1 MTETSAADAP
11 AEQNGTTPALCTW
24 TDGGP
29 DKDWTLRVIL
39 PASHIPAEGAPGVER
54 EIFASLNGVTDRRHV
69 PGGIMVRRS
78 VPADVVDGT
87 DGGDGADG
95 AEATTHSIEL
105 TVPRGYRGALRFLPV
120 PRGLQVADRPTWLDA
135 FERGFVP
142 AGDHGLRE
150 VTDMRRTQVLEI
162 SAPDARPLIWTG
174 GDEPASEVHWGDDPT
189 SQAPRGAGDEPTS
202 QALDEAV
209 DGRPTTEEHVV
220 TLGSSPRRIW
230 IHRPQR
236 GPASAPVLIVFDGE
250 RFIRGGLLTGIDEL
264 VSPPSVVIAVDHA
277 PVGEGGPDEDAA
289 IGQRADDLVMNP
301 RFCDDVLALVRRTA
315 PDVKA
320 RTIVAGASYGGLA
333 AAFFSL
339 RHPEAFRGICLS
351 PSFWESDD
359 QGRRIWDLA
368 LSRSDDR
375 SDGTDGES
383 ESHESEP
390 LEAVAHPTFCV
401 DHGTLETVIA
411 DSVAEATE
419 EFAARGIDIVSRPF
433 VGGHEYLWWRELML
447 VRLAEVLAE

>member
-1 MTETSAADAP
+1 MSMS
-11 AEQNGTTPALCTW
+11 TTRLFPALCTW
-24 TDGGP
+24 AEGGP
-29 DKDWTLRVIL
+29 DGTWLLQVEL
-39 PASHIPAEGAPGVER
+39 PTAFIPAEAVPGDEQ
-54 EIFASLNGVTDRRHV
+54 EIFVDLNGVTDRRNV
-69 PGGIMVRRS
+69 FGGIMTRR
-78 VPADVVDGT
+78 PAR
-87 DGGDGADG
+87 GGDDDRADAAGA
-95 AEATTHSIEL
+95 TRYSIEL
-105 TVPRGYRGALRFLPV
+105 PVPRGYRGALRFLPV
-120 PRGLQVADRPTWLDA
+120 PRGLQVADRPTWLDVL
-135 FERGFVP
+135 ERGFVP
-142 AGDHGLRE
+142 AGDHDLLT
-150 VTDMRRTQVLEI
+150 VTDMRRKQVLELA
-162 SAPDARPLIWTG
+162 APDARPLIWTG
-174 GDEPASEVHWGDDPT
+174 GGRPATDSR
-189 SQAPRGAGDEPTS
+189 SGAGEGRTDVDE
-202 QALDEAV
+202 QV
-209 DGRPTTEEHVV
+209 I

-339 RHPEAFRGICLS
+339 RNPEAFRGICLS

-368 LSRSDDR
+368 PSRSDDR

>member
-1 MTETSAADAP
+1 MKEILLLS
-11 AEQNGTTPALCTW
+11 ENRLFPALCSW
-24 TDGGP
+24 TDGNP
-29 DKDWTLRVIL
+29 DEDWTLRVIL
-39 PASHIPAEGAPGVER
+39 PSSHIPAEAAPGVEQD
-54 EIFASLNGVTDRRHV
+54 IFADLNGVTDRRNV
-69 PGGIMVRRS
+69 PGGVMVRHS
-78 VPADVVDGT
+78 DPTGDVDRTDRTGGT
-87 DGGDGADG
+87 DRAIGG
-95 AEATTHSIEL
+95 EATKYSIEL

-135 FERGFVP
+135 LEQGFIP

-150 VTDMRRTQVLEI
+150 VTDMRRKQVLEI
-162 SAPDARPLIWTG
+162 VAPDARPLIWTG
-174 GDEPASEVHWGDDPT
+174 GDEPT
-189 SQAPRGAGDEPTS
+189 SQAPCGAGDEPES
-202 QALDEAV
+202 EAPCG
-209 DGRPTTEEHVV
+209 DDRPSVEEHIV

-236 GPASAPVLIVFDGE
+236 GPASAPVLVVFDGE

-301 RFCDDVLALVRRTA
+301 RFCDDVLALARRTA
-315 PDVKA
+315 PDVQA
-320 RTIVAGASYGGLA
+320 RTIIAGASYGGLA

-339 RHPEAFRGICLS
+339 RRPEAFRGICLS

-359 QGRRIWDLA
+359 QGRRIWDHVPNRTEA
-368 LSRSDDR
+368 GS
-375 SDGTDGES
+375 GGAAGES
-383 ESHESEP
+383 EFQNSEP
-390 LEAVAHPTFCV
+390 RRPEHRESAVAHPTFCV
-401 DHGTLETVIA
+401 DHGILETAIA

-419 EFAARGIDIVSRPF
+419 EFAARGIDIVPRPF

>member
-1 MTETSAADAP
+1 MSMS
-11 AEQNGTTPALCTW
+11 TTRLFPALCTW
-24 TDGGP
+24 AEGGP
-29 DKDWTLRVIL
+29 DGTWLLQVEL
-39 PASHIPAEGAPGVER
+39 PTAFIPAEAVPGDEQ
-54 EIFASLNGVTDRRHV
+54 EIFVDLNGVTDRRNV
-69 PGGIMVRRS
+69 FGGIMTRR
-78 VPADVVDGT
+78 PAR
-87 DGGDGADG
+87 GGDDDRADAAGA
-95 AEATTHSIEL
+95 TRYSIEL
-105 TVPRGYRGALRFLPV
+105 PVPRGYRGALRFLPV
-120 PRGLQVADRPTWLDA
+120 PRGLQVADRPTWLDVL
-135 FERGFVP
+135 ERGFVP
-142 AGDHGLRE
+142 AGDHDLLT
-150 VTDMRRTQVLEI
+150 VTDMRRKQVLELA
-162 SAPDARPLIWTG
+162 APDARPLIWTG
-174 GDEPASEVHWGDDPT
+174 GGRPATDCRS
-189 SQAPRGAGDEPTS
+189 GAGEGRTDVDE
-202 QALDEAV
+202 QV
-209 DGRPTTEEHVV
+209 I

-368 LSRSDDR
+368 PSRSDDR

>member
-1 MTETSAADAP
+1 MSMS
-11 AEQNGTTPALCTW
+11 TTRLFPALCTW
-24 TDGGP
+24 AEGGP
-29 DKDWTLRVIL
+29 DGTWLLQVEL
-39 PASHIPAEGAPGVER
+39 PTAFIPAEAVPGDEQ
-54 EIFASLNGVTDRRHV
+54 EIFVDLNGVTDRRNV
-69 PGGIMVRRS
+69 FGGIMTRR
-78 VPADVVDGT
+78 PAR
-87 DGGDGADG
+87 GGDDDRADAAGA
-95 AEATTHSIEL
+95 TRYSIEL
-105 TVPRGYRGALRFLPV
+105 PVPRGYRGALRFLPV
-120 PRGLQVADRPTWLDA
+120 PRGLKVADRPTWLDVL
-135 FERGFVP
+135 ERGFVP
-142 AGDHGLRE
+142 AGDHDLLT
-150 VTDMRRTQVLEI
+150 VTDMRRKQVLELA
-162 SAPDARPLIWTG
+162 APDARPLIWTG
-174 GDEPASEVHWGDDPT
+174 GGRPATDSR
-189 SQAPRGAGDEPTS
+189 SGAGEGRTDVDE
-202 QALDEAV
+202 QV
-209 DGRPTTEEHVV
+209 I

-368 LSRSDDR
+368 PSRSDDR

>member
-1 MTETSAADAP
+1 MS
-11 AEQNGTTPALCTW
+11 TTRLFPALCTW
-24 TDGGP
+24 AEGGP
-29 DKDWTLRVIL
+29 DGTWLLQVEL
-39 PASHIPAEGAPGVER
+39 PTAFIPAEAVPGDEQ
-54 EIFASLNGVTDRRHV
+54 EIFVDLNGVTDRRNV
-69 PGGIMVRRS
+69 FGGIMTRR
-78 VPADVVDGT
+78 PAR
-87 DGGDGADG
+87 GGDDDRADAAGA
-95 AEATTHSIEL
+95 TRYSIEL
-105 TVPRGYRGALRFLPV
+105 PVPRGYRGALRFLPV
-120 PRGLQVADRPTWLDA
+120 PRGLKVADRPTWLDVL
-135 FERGFVP
+135 ERGFVP
-142 AGDHGLRE
+142 AGDHDLLT
-150 VTDMRRTQVLEI
+150 VTDMRRKQVLELA
-162 SAPDARPLIWTG
+162 APDARPLIWTG
-174 GDEPASEVHWGDDPT
+174 GGRPATDSR
-189 SQAPRGAGDEPTS
+189 SGAGEGRTDVDE
-202 QALDEAV
+202 QV
-209 DGRPTTEEHVV
+209 I

-236 GPASAPVLIVFDGE
+236 CPASAPVLIVFDGE

-368 LSRSDDR
+368 PSRSDDR

>member
-1 MTETSAADAP
+1 MSMS
-11 AEQNGTTPALCTW
+11 TTRLFPALCTW
-24 TDGGP
+24 AEGGP
-29 DKDWTLRVIL
+29 DGTWLLQVEL
-39 PASHIPAEGAPGVER
+39 PTAFIPAEAVPGDEQ
-54 EIFASLNGVTDRRHV
+54 EIFVDLNGVTDRRNV
-69 PGGIMVRRS
+69 FGGIMTRR
-78 VPADVVDGT
+78 PAR
-87 DGGDGADG
+87 GGDDDRADAAGA
-95 AEATTHSIEL
+95 TRYSIEL

-135 FERGFVP
+135 LERGFVP

-174 GDEPASEVHWGDDPT
+174 GDEPA

-368 LSRSDDR
+368 PSRSDDR

>member
-1 MTETSAADAP
+1 MSENR
-11 AEQNGTTPALCTW
+11 QVPALCTW
-24 TDGGP
+24 IENGP
-29 DKDWTLRVIL
+29 DESWTLQVDL
-39 PASHIPAEGAPGVER
+39 PASSIPAEAAPEDGQ
-54 EIFASLNGVTDRRHV
+54 EIFVDLNGVTNRRNV
-69 PGGIMVRRS
+69 PGGIMVRR
-78 VPADVVDGT
+78 PAGDEGGDSVDGA
-87 DGGDGADG
+87 GA
-95 AEATTHSIEL
+95 TRYSIEL
-105 TVPRGYRGALRFLPV
+105 AVPRGYRGALRFLSV
-120 PRGLQVADRPTWLDA
+120 PRGFQVADRPTWLDVLA
-135 FERGFVP
+135 KGFVP
-142 AGDHGLRE
+142 TGDHGLRT
-150 VTDMRRTQVLEI
+150 VTDMRRKQVLELA
-162 SAPDARPLIWTG
+162 APDARPLNWTG
-174 GDEPASEVHWGDDPT
+174 GAR
-189 SQAPRGAGDEPTS
+189 AGAGTSGREEEGRSDVDE
-202 QALDEAV
+202 QV
-209 DGRPTTEEHVV
+209 I
-220 TLGSSPRRIW
+220 TLGSSPRRTW

-250 RFIRGGLLTGIDEL
+250 RFIRGGLLEAIDEL
-264 VSPPSVVIAVDHA
+264 VSPPSAVIAIDHA

-289 IGQRADDLVMNP
+289 VGQRADDLVMNP

-315 PDVKA
+315 PEVPV

-359 QGRRIWDLA
+359 QGSRIWDLTQ
-368 LSRSDDR
+368 SGSDDR

>member
-1 MTETSAADAP
+1 MSMS
-11 AEQNGTTPALCTW
+11 TTRLFPALCTW
-24 TDGGP
+24 AEGGP
-29 DKDWTLRVIL
+29 DGTWLLQVEL
-39 PASHIPAEGAPGVER
+39 PTAFIPAEAVPGDEQ
-54 EIFASLNGVTDRRHV
+54 EIFVDLNGVTDRRNV
-69 PGGIMVRRS
+69 FGGIMTRR
-78 VPADVVDGT
+78 PAR
-87 DGGDGADG
+87 GGDDDRADAAGA
-95 AEATTHSIEL
+95 TRYSIEL

-135 FERGFVP
+135 LERGFVP

-174 GDEPASEVHWGDDPT
+174 GDEPA

-368 LSRSDDR
+368 PSRSDDR

-390 LEAVAHPTFCV
+390 LGAVAHPTFCV

-447 VRLAEVLAE
+447 VRLAEALAE

>member
-1 MTETSAADAP
+1 MSENR
-11 AEQNGTTPALCTW
+11 QVPALCTW
-24 TDGGP
+24 IENGP
-29 DKDWTLRVIL
+29 DESWTLQVDL
-39 PASHIPAEGAPGVER
+39 PASSIPAEAAPEDGQ
-54 EIFASLNGVTDRRHV
+54 EIFVDLNGVTNRRNV
-69 PGGIMVRRS
+69 PGGIMVRR
-78 VPADVVDGT
+78 PAGDEGGDSVDGA
-87 DGGDGADG
+87 GA
-95 AEATTHSIEL
+95 TRYSIEL
-105 TVPRGYRGALRFLPV
+105 AVPRGYRGALRFLPV
-120 PRGLQVADRPTWLDA
+120 PRGLQVADRPTWLDVLA
-135 FERGFVP
+135 KGFVP
-142 AGDHGLRE
+142 TGDHGLRT
-150 VTDMRRTQVLEI
+150 VTDMRRKQVLELA
-162 SAPDARPLIWTG
+162 APDARPLNWTG
-174 GDEPASEVHWGDDPT
+174 GAR
-189 SQAPRGAGDEPTS
+189 AGAGTSGREEEGRSDVDE
-202 QALDEAV
+202 QV
-209 DGRPTTEEHVV
+209 I
-220 TLGSSPRRIW
+220 TLGSSPRRTW

-236 GPASAPVLIVFDGE
+236 GPASAPVLVVFDGE
-250 RFIRGGLLTGIDEL
+250 RFIRGGLLEAIDEL
-264 VSPPSVVIAVDHA
+264 VSPPSAVIAIDHA
-277 PVGEGGPDEDAA
+277 PVGDDGPDEDAA
-289 IGQRADDLVMNP
+289 VGQRADDLVMNP

-315 PDVKA
+315 PEVPV

-359 QGRRIWDLA
+359 QGSRIWDLTQ
-368 LSRSDDR
+368 SGSDDR